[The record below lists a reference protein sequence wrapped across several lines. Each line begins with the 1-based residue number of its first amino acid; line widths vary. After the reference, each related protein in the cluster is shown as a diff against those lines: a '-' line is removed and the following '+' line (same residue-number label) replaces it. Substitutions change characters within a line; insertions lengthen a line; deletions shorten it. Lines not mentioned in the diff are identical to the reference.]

1 MVDIASEIKRLTVLP
16 KYEAVRTTVEGHRV
30 YATPLGYKPS
40 VTTVLRDDSKFEGWR
55 KWQGE
60 QRATEILNRA
70 SARGTWTHD
79 SAEHKLLTGKDPEF
93 HFSYQP
99 FYNSLRPFLEEIQKP
114 LLLEGAIWNSDNYAG
129 ACDCIGYTA
138 EDVDQPSLIDFKT
151 ANKPVEGSKLYG
163 YEMQVAAYIKAANF
177 TYRREGLCIKRGLI
191 VVAMPNRVCQVHE
204 LRRNDINQLYCHFL
218 EKLEDWHDKHKI
230 PQNIA
235 LPTNNH
241 VA

>member
-1 MVDIASEIKRLTVLP
+1 MRIPAIP
-16 KYEAVRTTVEGHRV
+16 KYEAIRTVVDGHRV

-55 KWQGE
+55 KWKGE
-60 QRATEILNRA
+60 TRAAEILNRA

-79 SAEHKLLTGKDPEF
+79 SAEHFLITGEDPEF

-99 FYNSLRPFLEEIQKP
+99 FYNSLRPFLEGIDRP
-114 LLLEGAIWNSDNYAG
+114 LLLEGAVWNSDNYAG
-129 ACDCIGYTA
+129 ACDCIGYMP
-138 EDVDQPSLIDFKT
+138 DDGDQPTLIDFKT

-177 TYRREGLCIKRGLI
+177 TYRKEGLCIKRGLI
-191 VVAMPNRVCQVHE
+191 AVAMPNRVCQIHE
-204 LRRNDINQLYCHFL
+204 LGRNDINQLYCHFL
-218 EKLEDWHDKHKI
+218 EKLEDWHDKHKLPSNITI
-230 PQNIA
+230 PSNS
-235 LPTNNH
+235 H

>member
-1 MVDIASEIKRLTVLP
+1 MRVKAVP
-16 KYEAVRTTVEGHRV
+16 KYEAVRTVYNGHRL
-30 YATPLGYKPS
+30 YATPLGLKPS
-40 VTTVLRDDSKFEGWR
+40 VTTVLRDDSKFAGWR
-55 KWQGE
+55 QWKGE
-60 QRATEILNRA
+60 SVANEILNRA

-79 SAEHKLLTGKDPEF
+79 SAEHYLLTGEDPQF

-99 FYNSLRPFLEEIQKP
+99 FYNSLRPFLEGIEKT

-129 ACDCIGYTA
+129 ACDCIGYMP
-138 EDVDQPSLIDFKT
+138 EDGDQPTLIDFKT

-191 VVAMPNRVCQVHE
+191 VVAMPNRICQIHE
-204 LRRNDINQLYCHFL
+204 LGRNDVNQLYCHFL
-218 EKLEDWHDKHKI
+218 EKLEDWHDKNK
-230 PQNIA
+230 
-235 LPTNNH
+235 LPDTLPLKNESH

>member
-1 MVDIASEIKRLTVLP
+1 
-16 KYEAVRTTVEGHRV
+16 V